1 VDSAALADTKLA
13 FALVLASRGGDQ
25 ELAEAICARFTSPA
39 GAVAGLDRACR
50 FLAIIIDEW
59 SDVTGVRA
67 EEVMREF
74 MEEMA
79 ALP

>member
-1 VDSAALADTKLA
+1 VDSAGLADTKLT
-13 FALVLASRGGDQ
+13 FALVLASRAGDQ
-25 ELAEAICARFTSPA
+25 EMADAICARFTSPD
-39 GAVAGLDRACR
+39 GAVDGLDRACR
-50 FLAIIIDEW
+50 FLAMVIDEW

-67 EEVMREF
+67 EAVMREF